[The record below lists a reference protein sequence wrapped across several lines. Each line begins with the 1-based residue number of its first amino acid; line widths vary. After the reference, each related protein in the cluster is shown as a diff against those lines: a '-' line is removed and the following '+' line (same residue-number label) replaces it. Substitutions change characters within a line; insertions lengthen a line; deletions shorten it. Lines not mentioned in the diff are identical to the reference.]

1 MAVRLLHALLWY
13 SAISIFL
20 PALTYGSLDF
30 SLLLST
36 FRLLS
41 SALCLIWFSE
51 YLQSTTV
58 VVQLHCTCARLAL
71 VHSYSCHRSF
81 ILVHSPMY
89 ASVLFAISTR
99 WSHIQCNH
107 MHVHEVALLVK
118 NTDFFTFTIPHSYCH
133 SHYHCDWLFFDCVV
147 FFDYF
152 ALIDYWEK
160 INDESIYARWWLT
173 ILVWSSH
180 AWKIAQDAKKPSQ
193 NRLIQLQNDRKVE
206 LSIPR
211 ILTSKCYKQ
220 FYRKAKAKLIV
231 TALCQERF
239 YIRSRNRQLSK

>member
-20 PALTYGSLDF
+20 PALTYCSLDF

-41 SALCLIWFSE
+41 SALCLIWLSE

-81 ILVHSPMY
+81 ILVRSPMY

-99 WSHIQCNH
+99 SHIFS
-107 MHVHEVALLVK
+107 ALLVT
-118 NTDFFTFTIPHSYCH
+118 NTDFFTFTIPHSHCH
-133 SHYHCDWLFFDCVV
+133 SHYHCDWLFSDCVV

-152 ALIDYWEK
+152 ALIDYWEN
-160 INDESIYARWWLT
+160 INDDSIYARWWLT
-173 ILVWSSH
+173 IFGV
-180 AWKIAQDAKKPSQ
+180 I
-193 NRLIQLQNDRKVE
+193 
-206 LSIPR
+206 
-211 ILTSKCYKQ
+211 
-220 FYRKAKAKLIV
+220 
-231 TALCQERF
+231 
-239 YIRSRNRQLSK
+239 